1 MMRHMLQRLRES
13 EDGTATIE
21 FAVVATVLATMLIG
35 VVDITTAF
43 NRKMEL
49 EQALQRSLEKIMNT
63 TTFTTPTQ
71 TIKEEVA
78 LAVDGIEEENISVD
92 YLLECDNVIQEQSG
106 TTGTAEPA
114 TPETTGS
121 TQTTD
126 SSQTSGTS
134 ETSSTSGG
142 SIPEEE
148 EPDASAGCD
157 PSEVQRRY
165 ITATV
170 TDQFEPFF
178 PLHKLGISGSA
189 FTISARAGMRVE

>member
-1 MMRHMLQRLRES
+1 MMCRLIQRLHRS

-21 FAVVATVLATMLIG
+21 LAVVVTVLATMLIG

-78 LAVDGIEEENISVD
+78 LAVRGIEEEEISVD

-106 TTGTAEPA
+106 SPEPTAPA
-114 TPETTGS
+114 N
-121 TQTTD
+121 
-126 SSQTSGTS
+126 TS
-134 ETSSTSGG
+134 EAAV
-142 SIPEEE
+142 PEAE

-178 PLHKLGISGSA
+178 PLHKLGIAGSA